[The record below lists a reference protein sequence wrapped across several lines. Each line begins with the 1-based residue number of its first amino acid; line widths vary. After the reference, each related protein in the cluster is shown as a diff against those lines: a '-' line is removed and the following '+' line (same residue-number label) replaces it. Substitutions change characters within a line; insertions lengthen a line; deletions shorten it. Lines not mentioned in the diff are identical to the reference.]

1 MSEQAESKDDL
12 LLTHSTYLSQNKL
25 YYVKQIQR
33 KKEQKIKSH
42 PSILM
47 QEEDLS
53 RFTLNI

>member
-33 KKEQKIKSH
+33 KKEGTEDKITSFNTNARG
-42 PSILM
+42 
-47 QEEDLS
+47 
-53 RFTLNI
+53 RFV